1 MLGLQCML
9 FYIPRIVWQLICCNR
24 TGTDIEHLVVVAHQ
38 ASNAAPAD
46 RSKLVSHVTASLK
59 GMLYQHREYRHGR
72 VLEAKKR
79 LFDACGLLVVSKRL
93 GTWLAFT
100 YFVIKLLYLTN
111 SVGQLYLM
119 QRFLGFNATLTNFG
133 AKLAD
138 YMLSGRNW
146 EQTRI
151 FPRISFCYFADLR
164 QLGSTNRYVAQCVLP
179 VNMLNEKL
187 YIFLWYWTAMV
198 AILTA
203 FSIPLWLMRL
213 TFAKSRVRFIKK
225 FLRINEQFHRSDKQL
240 VKDFTENFLHHDGI
254 FILRMISMNAGDVI
268 TSEVVSELWK
278 GFYAEHN
285 STEPVGPEPS
295 APLPLADHNEDKALE
310 KNHMAR
316 MNYPTAY
323 LFSYSPIHTK
333 MSGVDF
339 ISLYNK
345 YQLRK
350 FVGVDDWVD
359 RLSYVYSVIILLG
372 FTVLVTSKTYLFS
385 PIACHMP
392 TAPQGA
398 NFKKYVESVCWVL
411 GTVPIREN
419 ESIPQNGRTW
429 EELSEK
435 RRINYYQWVPFVLG
449 LQCIMFYIPRLVWQ
463 SISFNR
469 LGTDL
474 NLLVSKANQ
483 ALLEDTE
490 EKSRR
495 CIEHVARSLERLLFV
510 HRDYRKGV
518 FSDVRRQ
525 MTSYFG
531 FFFVSKRLGT
541 WTVFAYFCI
550 KLLYLSNAFLQLYT
564 MRILLNYDTSLFL
577 FGAKLLRALLTESGW
592 NDTLFFP
599 RKAYCVISLRHLGTV
614 QNTFAGI
621 CALPINMFNEKI
633 FTFLYF
639 WISIVMTLTLLSI
652 PAWFIRLGT
661 QRWRTAIVYKYLRI
675 HPPDHM
681 RDEESPKNSCES
693 SNASSKL
700 DDPGVRSNVDKF
712 VAKFLRVDGVFLIHI
727 LTANAGDVV
736 TTEIVNLLWRAWV
749 QRYAG
754 RLEWEH
760 PSLCESDG
768 VWNHP
773 ETKAQTLS
781 ASSFDEESDLRGR
794 HDPAKSS
801 KAHVIQSS
809 ASRQ

>member
-1 MLGLQCML
+1 
-9 FYIPRIVWQLICCNR
+9 
-24 TGTDIEHLVVVAHQ
+24 
-38 ASNAAPAD
+38 
-46 RSKLVSHVTASLK
+46 
-59 GMLYQHREYRHGR
+59 
-72 VLEAKKR
+72 
-79 LFDACGLLVVSKRL
+79 
-93 GTWLAFT
+93 
-100 YFVIKLLYLTN
+100 
-111 SVGQLYLM
+111 
-119 QRFLGFNATLTNFG
+119 
-133 AKLAD
+133 
-138 YMLSGRNW
+138 
-146 EQTRI
+146 
-151 FPRISFCYFADLR
+151 
-164 QLGSTNRYVAQCVLP
+164 
-179 VNMLNEKL
+179 
-187 YIFLWYWTAMV
+187 
-198 AILTA
+198 
-203 FSIPLWLMRL
+203 
-213 TFAKSRVRFIKK
+213 
-225 FLRINEQFHRSDKQL
+225 
-240 VKDFTENFLHHDGI
+240 
-254 FILRMISMNAGDVI
+254 
-268 TSEVVSELWK
+268 
-278 GFYAEHN
+278 
-285 STEPVGPEPS
+285 
-295 APLPLADHNEDKALE
+295 
-310 KNHMAR
+310 
-316 MNYPTAY
+316 
-323 LFSYSPIHTK
+323 

-359 RLSYVYSVIILLG
+359 RLSYVYSVTILLG
-372 FTVLVTSKTYLFS
+372 FTTLVTSKTYLFS

-411 GTVPIREN
+411 GTVPIRAN
-419 ESIPQNGRTW
+419 ESIPQDGKNW

-449 LQCIMFYIPRLVWQ
+449 LQCILFYIPRLIWQ

-490 EKSRR
+490 EKRRR

-518 FSDVRRQ
+518 FSDFRRQ
-525 MTSYFG
+525 MTNYFS

-541 WTVFAYFCI
+541 WTVLAYFCI
-550 KLLYLSNAFLQLYT
+550 KLLYLSNTFLQLHT

-577 FGAKLLRALLTESGW
+577 FGAKLLRALLADSGW
-592 NDTLFFP
+592 NETLFFP
-599 RKAYCVISLRHLGTV
+599 RKSYCVISLRHLGTA
-614 QNTFAGI
+614 QNTFTGI

-633 FTFLYF
+633 FIFLYF

-652 PAWFIRLGT
+652 PGWFIRLGT

-681 RDEESPKNSCES
+681 KDEESSKNSSES
-693 SNASSKL
+693 SDASSKL
-700 DDPGVRSNVDKF
+700 DDPAVRSNVDKF

-736 TTEIVNLLWRAWV
+736 TTEIVNLLWRAWI

-754 RLEWEH
+754 RVDWEH
-760 PSLCESDG
+760 PSLCDSDG

-773 ETKAQTLS
+773 EAKAQTLS
-781 ASSFDEESDLRGR
+781 ASSFDEESDLRDR
-794 HDPAKSS
+794 HDSAKPS
-801 KAHVIQSS
+801 KPYVIQSV